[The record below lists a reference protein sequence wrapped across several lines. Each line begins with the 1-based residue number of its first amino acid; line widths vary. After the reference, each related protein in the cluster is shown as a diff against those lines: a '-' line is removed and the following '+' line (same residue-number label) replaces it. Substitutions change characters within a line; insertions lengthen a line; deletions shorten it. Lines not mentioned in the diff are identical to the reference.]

1 MEMVLSALGG
11 CIYFRRTWKSKMT
24 RLEVYNTASSGRLF
38 CAILK
43 DTTCAYLNHGSLG
56 GSVLEGKMYSV
67 EVEFEKVVRVCGSNE
82 LEVKMIH
89 VLIVQVPIIL
99 CAYRYSITYSGM

>member
-1 MEMVLSALGG
+1 MVLSVLGG
-11 CIYFRRTWKSKMT
+11 CIYIRGTWKSKMT
-24 RLEVYNTASSGRLF
+24 RLEAYNTASSGRLF

-67 EVEFEKVVRVCGSNE
+67 EVELEKVVIVRGRNE
-82 LEVKMIH
+82 LEVKTIK
-89 VLIVQVPIIL
+89 VLIVRVPIIL
-99 CAYRYSITYSGM
+99 YAYRYSITYSGM